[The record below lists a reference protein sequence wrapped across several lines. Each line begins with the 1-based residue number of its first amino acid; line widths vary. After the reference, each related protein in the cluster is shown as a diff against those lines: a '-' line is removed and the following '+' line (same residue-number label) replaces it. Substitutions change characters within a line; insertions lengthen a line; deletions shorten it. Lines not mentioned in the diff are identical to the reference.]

1 MDYSYK
7 KNERLCNKIII
18 EKLFNEGKSI
28 YSGSLKLIWLLIDL
42 PEKVPVQT
50 VINVSKRR
58 FKRAVKRNLLRR
70 RMKEAFRLNKFEL
83 YTVLKKNNKQLAIMI
98 LYNSNSIN
106 NYSQISEAMKE
117 LLHSLIS
124 KLQITN

>member
-18 EKLFNEGKSI
+18 EKLFNEGKSL
-28 YSGSLKLIWLLIDL
+28 YSGSLKLIWVITNL
-42 PEKVPVQT
+42 PEPVPAQT

-70 RMKEAFRLNKFEL
+70 RMKEAFRLNKSDL
-83 YTVLKKNNKQLAIMI
+83 YTVLRRNNQQMALMI

-106 NYSQISEAMKE
+106 NYSQISEAMKD
-117 LLHSLIS
+117 LLQLLIN
-124 KLQITN
+124 KLVVSV

>member
-18 EKLFNEGKSI
+18 EKLFNEGKSL
-28 YSGSLKLIWLLIDL
+28 YSGSLKLIWVITNF
-42 PEKVPVQT
+42 PEPVPAQT

-70 RMKEAFRLNKFEL
+70 RMKEAFRLNKSDL
-83 YTVLKKNNKQLAIMI
+83 YTVLRRNNQQMALMI

-106 NYSQISEAMKE
+106 NYSQISEAMKDLIQ
-117 LLHSLIS
+117 LLIN
-124 KLQITN
+124 KLVVSV